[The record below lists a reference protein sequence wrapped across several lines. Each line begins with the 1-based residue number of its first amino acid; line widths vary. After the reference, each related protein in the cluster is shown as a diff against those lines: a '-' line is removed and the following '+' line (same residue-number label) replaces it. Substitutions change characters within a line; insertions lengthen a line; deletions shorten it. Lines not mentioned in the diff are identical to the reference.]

1 MSQKEFVVGID
12 LGTTNSAIS
21 WMKPDGNVEV
31 ISNSEGKRTTPS
43 IVAFSK
49 DGDIIVGEPAKRQA
63 VLNSDKTIRSIKR
76 HMGEDYSVNIDGK
89 EYTPQQ
95 ISAYILKKLVSD
107 AEDYLGG
114 KINQAVITVPAYFN
128 DAQRQA
134 TKEAGEIAGLEVL
147 RIINEPTAASIA
159 FGMDKSADGDKNVV
173 VYDLGGGT
181 FDVSILDIGDD
192 IIEVVSTSGN
202 NSLGGDDFDQRLIN
216 YFVSEFKKDNGVDLS
231 SDKQALQRLKEAA
244 ESAKIELSTK
254 FETEINLPFIT
265 VVDGQPVHLEKK
277 LSRAKF
283 EELTGDL
290 IESTG
295 TQIENAIK
303 DSGLS
308 KESIDEVLLVGGST
322 RIPAVQ
328 KLVKSYFN
336 KDANKGVN
344 PDEAVAMGAAVQG
357 AIMTGKSD
365 KDLVL
370 VDVTPLSLGVE
381 VKGGLV
387 QPVIERNTKIPVKKS
402 QTFTTAVDYQ
412 PEVEVRVY
420 QGERSLASDNFFLGD
435 FKLTG
440 LPPAPRGVPQ
450 IEVTFDIDSNGIVN
464 VSAKDNGTGKQQSM
478 VVTGRQKMDSEQIQ
492 QMIKDAKEYEEQDK
506 RKKEEIELKNQAEDM
521 AYQTEK
527 LLNEN
532 GDKIPEDVKGPV
544 QEKINELR
552 EALSEDNIG
561 KIKIVMDELKQESMK
576 IGQQMYGQQGQEGQP
591 GEPGPQAGP
600 EQGPQDQGPVDD
612 QEDNNQDNQ

>member
-49 DGDIIVGEPAKRQA
+49 DGEIIVGEPAKRQA
-63 VLNSDKTIRSIKR
+63 VLNSDNTIRSIKR
-76 HMGEDYSVNIDGK
+76 HMGEDYTVNIEGK

-95 ISAYILKKLVSD
+95 ISAYILKKLVRD

-114 KINQAVITVPAYFN
+114 KIKKAVITVPAYFN

-159 FGMDKSADGDKNVV
+159 FGMDKSAEGDKKVI

-202 NSLGGDDFDQRLIN
+202 NTLGGDDFDQRLID
-216 YFVSEFKKDNGVDLS
+216 YLVSEFKKDNGVDLS
-231 SDKQALQRLKEAA
+231 KDKQALQRLKEAA

-277 LSRAKF
+277 VSRAKF
-283 EELTGDL
+283 EDLIGDL
-290 IESTG
+290 VKSTE
-295 TQIENAIK
+295 TQIENALK

-308 KESIDEVLLVGGST
+308 KNEIDDILLVGGST

-336 KDANKGVN
+336 KEANKGVN
-344 PDEAVAMGAAVQG
+344 PDEAVAMGAAVQA
-357 AIMTGKSD
+357 AIMTGNSD

-420 QGERSLASDNFFLGD
+420 QGERSLAKDNFFLGD

-464 VSAKDNGTGKQQSM
+464 VSATDKGTGKKQSM
-478 VVTGRQKMDSEQIQ
+478 VVSGRQKMDPEQIQ
-492 QMIKDAKEYEEQDK
+492 KMIKDAKEYEEQDK
-506 RKKEEIELKNQAEDM
+506 KKREEIELKNQAEDL

-527 LLNEN
+527 LLNES
-532 GDKIPEDVKGPV
+532 GDKVPEDIKGPV
-544 QEKINELR
+544 EEKIKELR

-576 IGQQMYGQQGQEGQP
+576 IGQHIYGQQGQ
-591 GEPGPQAGP
+591 PGPEAGP
-600 EQGPQDQGPVDD
+600 QQNAQDYTDYQEPEDD
-612 QEDNNQDNQ
+612 NKSQQ

>member
-1 MSQKEFVVGID
+1 MNNKRGGILMSQKEFVVGID
-12 LGTTNSAIS
+12 LGTTNSAIA

-49 DGDIIVGEPAKRQA
+49 DGEIIVGEPAKRQA
-63 VLNSDKTIRSIKR
+63 VLNSDNTIRSIKR
-76 HMGEDYSVNIDGK
+76 HMGEDYTVNIEGK

-95 ISAYILKKLVSD
+95 ISAYILKKLVRD

-114 KINQAVITVPAYFN
+114 KINKAVITVPAYFN

-159 FGMDKSADGDKNVV
+159 FGMDKSAEGDKNVV

-202 NSLGGDDFDQRLIN
+202 NSLGGDDFDQRLID
-216 YFVSEFKKDNGVDLS
+216 YLVSEFKKDNGVDLS
-231 SDKQALQRLKEAA
+231 KDKQALQRLKEAA

-283 EELTGDL
+283 EDLIGDL
-290 IESTG
+290 VKSTG
-295 TQIENAIK
+295 NQIENALK
-303 DSGLS
+303 DSGKS
-308 KESIDEVLLVGGST
+308 KSDINDVLLVGGST

-336 KDANKGVN
+336 KEANKGVN

-357 AIMTGKSD
+357 AIMTGNSD

-387 QPVIERNTKIPVKKS
+387 QPIIERNTKIPVKKS

-420 QGERSLASDNFFLGD
+420 QGERSLASDNFFLGN

-450 IEVTFDIDSNGIVN
+450 IEVTFDIDSNGIVS
-464 VSAKDNGTGKQQSM
+464 VSATDKGTGKKQSM
-478 VVTGRQKMDSEQIQ
+478 VVTGRQKMDAEQIQ
-492 QMIKDAKEYEEQDK
+492 KMINDAKEYEEQDK
-506 RKKEEIELKNQAEDM
+506 KKKEEIELKNQAEDL

-532 GDKIPEDVKGPV
+532 GDKVPEDIKTPI
-544 QEKINELR
+544 QEKIKELR
-552 EALSEDNIG
+552 EALSENNIG
-561 KIKIVMDELKQESMK
+561 KIKIVMDELKQEAMK
-576 IGQQMYGQQGQEGQP
+576 IGQQIYGQQQS
-591 GEPGPQAGP
+591 GPQVDQTDYKEP
-600 EQGPQDQGPVDD
+600 E
-612 QEDNNQDNQ
+612 EDNNNNE

>member
-49 DGDIIVGEPAKRQA
+49 DGEIIVGEPAKRQA

-290 IESTG
+290 IKSTG

-308 KESIDEVLLVGGST
+308 KSEIDEVLLVGGST

-464 VSAKDNGTGKQQSM
+464 VSATDKGTGKQQSM

-532 GDKIPEDVKGPV
+532 GDKVPEDVKGPI
-544 QEKINELR
+544 QEKIKELR

-561 KIKIVMDELKQESMK
+561 KIKIVMDELKQEAMK
-576 IGQQMYGQQGQEGQP
+576 IGEQMYGQQGQQ

-600 EQGPQDQGPVDD
+600 EQGPQDQGPENNQQDD
-612 QEDNNQDNQ
+612 QDNQ

>member
-12 LGTTNSAIS
+12 LGTTNSAIA

-49 DGDIIVGEPAKRQA
+49 DGEIIVGEPAKRQA
-63 VLNSDKTIRSIKR
+63 VLNSDNTIRSIKR
-76 HMGEDYSVNIDGK
+76 HMGEDYTVNIEGK

-95 ISAYILKKLVSD
+95 ISAYILKKLVRD

-114 KINQAVITVPAYFN
+114 KINKAVITVPAYFN

-159 FGMDKSADGDKNVV
+159 FGMDKSAEGDKNVV

-202 NSLGGDDFDQRLIN
+202 NSLGGDDFDQRLID
-216 YFVSEFKKDNGVDLS
+216 YLVSEFKKDNGVDLS
-231 SDKQALQRLKEAA
+231 KDKQALQRLKEAA

-283 EELTGDL
+283 EDLIGDL
-290 IESTG
+290 VKSTG
-295 TQIENAIK
+295 NQIENALK
-303 DSGLS
+303 DSGKS
-308 KESIDEVLLVGGST
+308 KSDINDVLLVGGST

-336 KDANKGVN
+336 KEANKGVN

-357 AIMTGKSD
+357 AIMTGNSD

-387 QPVIERNTKIPVKKS
+387 QPIIERNTKIPVKKS

-450 IEVTFDIDSNGIVN
+450 IEVTFDIDSNGIVS
-464 VSAKDNGTGKQQSM
+464 VSATDKGTGKKQSM
-478 VVTGRQKMDSEQIQ
+478 VVTGRQKMDAEQIQ
-492 QMIKDAKEYEEQDK
+492 KMINDAKEYEEQDK
-506 RKKEEIELKNQAEDM
+506 KKKEEIELKNQAEDL

-532 GDKIPEDVKGPV
+532 GDKVPEDIKTPI
-544 QEKINELR
+544 QEKIKELR
-552 EALSEDNIG
+552 EALSENNIG
-561 KIKIVMDELKQESMK
+561 KIKIVMDELKQEAMK
-576 IGQQMYGQQGQEGQP
+576 IGQQIYGQQQS
-591 GEPGPQAGP
+591 GPQVDQTDYKEP
-600 EQGPQDQGPVDD
+600 E
-612 QEDNNQDNQ
+612 EDNNNNE

>member
-12 LGTTNSAIS
+12 LGTTNSAIA

-49 DGDIIVGEPAKRQA
+49 DGEIIVGEPAKRQA
-63 VLNSDKTIRSIKR
+63 VLNSDNTIRSIKR
-76 HMGEDYSVNIDGK
+76 HMGEDYTVNIEGK

-95 ISAYILKKLVSD
+95 ISAYILKKLVRD

-114 KINQAVITVPAYFN
+114 KINKAVITVPAYFN

-159 FGMDKSADGDKNVV
+159 FGMDKSAEGDKNVV

-202 NSLGGDDFDQRLIN
+202 NSLGGDDFDQRLID
-216 YFVSEFKKDNGVDLS
+216 YLVSEFKKDNGVDLS
-231 SDKQALQRLKEAA
+231 KDKQALQRLKEAA

-283 EELTGDL
+283 EDLIGDL
-290 IESTG
+290 VKSTG
-295 TQIENAIK
+295 NQIENALK
-303 DSGLS
+303 DSGKS
-308 KESIDEVLLVGGST
+308 KSDINDVLLVGGST

-336 KDANKGVN
+336 KEANKGVN

-357 AIMTGKSD
+357 AIMTGNSD

-387 QPVIERNTKIPVKKS
+387 QPIIERNTKIPVKKS

-420 QGERSLASDNFFLGD
+420 QGERSLASDNFFLGN

-450 IEVTFDIDSNGIVN
+450 IEVTFDIDSNGIVS
-464 VSAKDNGTGKQQSM
+464 VSATDKGTGKKQSM
-478 VVTGRQKMDSEQIQ
+478 VVTGRQKMDAEQIQ
-492 QMIKDAKEYEEQDK
+492 KMINDAKEYEEQDK
-506 RKKEEIELKNQAEDM
+506 KKKEEIELKNQAEDL

-532 GDKIPEDVKGPV
+532 GDKVPEDIKTPI
-544 QEKINELR
+544 QEKIKELR
-552 EALSEDNIG
+552 EALSENNIG
-561 KIKIVMDELKQESMK
+561 KIKIVMDELKQEAMK
-576 IGQQMYGQQGQEGQP
+576 IGQQIYGQQQS
-591 GEPGPQAGP
+591 GPQVDQTDYKEP
-600 EQGPQDQGPVDD
+600 E
-612 QEDNNQDNQ
+612 EDNNNNE

>member
-308 KESIDEVLLVGGST
+308 KDAIDEVLLVGGST

-561 KIKIVMDELKQESMK
+561 KIKIVMNELKQESMK

>member
-1 MSQKEFVVGID
+1 MNNKRGGILMSQKEFVVGID
-12 LGTTNSAIS
+12 LGTTNSAIA

-49 DGDIIVGEPAKRQA
+49 DGEIIVGEPAKRQA
-63 VLNSDKTIRSIKR
+63 VLNSDNTIRSIKR
-76 HMGEDYSVNIDGK
+76 HMGEDYTVNIEGK

-95 ISAYILKKLVSD
+95 ISAYILKKLVRD

-114 KINQAVITVPAYFN
+114 KINKAVITVPAYFN

-159 FGMDKSADGDKNVV
+159 FGMDKSAEGDKNVV

-202 NSLGGDDFDQRLIN
+202 NSLGGDDFDQRLID
-216 YFVSEFKKDNGVDLS
+216 YLVSEFKKDNGVDLS
-231 SDKQALQRLKEAA
+231 KDKQALQRLKEAA

-283 EELTGDL
+283 EDLIGDL
-290 IESTG
+290 VKSTG
-295 TQIENAIK
+295 NQIENALK
-303 DSGLS
+303 DSGKS
-308 KESIDEVLLVGGST
+308 KSDINDVLLVGGST

-336 KDANKGVN
+336 KEANKGVN

-357 AIMTGKSD
+357 AIMTGNSD

-387 QPVIERNTKIPVKKS
+387 QPIIERNTKIPVKKS

-450 IEVTFDIDSNGIVN
+450 IEVTFDIDSNGIVS
-464 VSAKDNGTGKQQSM
+464 VSATDKGTGKKQSM
-478 VVTGRQKMDSEQIQ
+478 VVTGRQKMDAEQIQ
-492 QMIKDAKEYEEQDK
+492 KMINDAKEYEEQDK
-506 RKKEEIELKNQAEDM
+506 KKKEEIELKNQAEDL

-532 GDKIPEDVKGPV
+532 GDKVPEDIKTPI
-544 QEKINELR
+544 QEKIKELR
-552 EALSEDNIG
+552 EALSENNIG
-561 KIKIVMDELKQESMK
+561 KIKIVMDELKQEAMK
-576 IGQQMYGQQGQEGQP
+576 IGQQIYGQQQS
-591 GEPGPQAGP
+591 GPQVDQTDYKEP
-600 EQGPQDQGPVDD
+600 E
-612 QEDNNQDNQ
+612 EDNNNNE